1 MPPPPPH
8 DPEPQWPIPTFNIRI
23 EDLAHP
29 GAKLFLDHIRPDE
42 ALRNAVVT
50 VCTWLYTPESV
61 PRDVQCVTLVLRP
74 MPGVAHTFGSPTH
87 KEIHFSL
94 DHIRNSES
102 RAKDEILGVLVHEMV
117 HCYQYNG
124 QGKSPGGLIEGI
136 ADWVRLKAGHSP
148 PHWKRETDGDWDG
161 GYQKTA
167 YFLEWIE
174 GRYGDGSIR
183 ELNEAMKDKE
193 YDEQVFKDVTGR
205 KVSKLWKL
213 YKAHLEELQGPAP

>member
-1 MPPPPPH
+1 MAEH
-8 DPEPQWPIPTFNIRI
+8 MHRTHRCESNS
-23 EDLAHP
+23 
-29 GAKLFLDHIRPDE
+29 RP
-42 ALRNAVVT
+42 V
-50 VCTWLYTPESV
+50 
-61 PRDVQCVTLVLRP
+61 
-74 MPGVAHTFGSPTH
+74 
-87 KEIHFSL
+87 
-94 DHIRNSES
+94 
-102 RAKDEILGVLVHEMV
+102 
-117 HCYQYNG
+117 
-124 QGKSPGGLIEGI
+124 
-136 ADWVRLKAGHSP
+136 DWVRLKAGHSP